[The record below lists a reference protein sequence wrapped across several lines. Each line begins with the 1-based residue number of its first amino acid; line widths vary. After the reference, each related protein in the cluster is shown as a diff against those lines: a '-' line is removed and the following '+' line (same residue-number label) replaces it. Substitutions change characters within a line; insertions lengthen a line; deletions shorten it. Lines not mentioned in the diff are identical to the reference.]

1 MNKLKITI
9 FNLKKSS
16 YYRIS
21 VNFRYIYLCN
31 LSKCW
36 YYSRLHIFFFSML
49 GPFLYYILPKKTSQ
63 MTLIEMKNFSMIE
76 INNKLQRSYFIP
88 QFILKVY
95 VSIIGFDGSRCWPLF
110 IYWKKNRTTNLWVNG
125 YKVIR
130 SLIKFS
136 LLEKHYQLN
145 SCLLWMTNE

>member
-9 FNLKKSS
+9 FNLKKVL
-16 YYRIS
+16 IIG
-21 VNFRYIYLCN
+21 FQWILDIFIYVTWANVGITPGCI
-31 LSKCW
+31 
-36 YYSRLHIFFFSML
+36 IFFFSML